1 MKLRIV
7 QLSIMVLIFS
17 LFACSQ
23 SEIEYQMKSQRDKCK
38 DGVGSEGKKD
48 VARVDCGI
56 VLPGVIDNSQ
66 ITNRSPQGLNSF
78 NLLLTRCLLA
88 IHKLNQCE
96 NKSSIFP

>member
-1 MKLRIV
+1 MKLKIV
-7 QLSIMVLIFS
+7 HLSFMVLMFS
-17 LFACSQ
+17 LFGCSQ

-56 VLPGVIDNSQ
+56 VLPGVLDNSL
-66 ITNRSPQGLNSF
+66 ITNQSPQGQNSF
-78 NLLLTRCLLA
+78 NYLLTRCLLA

-96 NKSSIFP
+96 NKGSIFP